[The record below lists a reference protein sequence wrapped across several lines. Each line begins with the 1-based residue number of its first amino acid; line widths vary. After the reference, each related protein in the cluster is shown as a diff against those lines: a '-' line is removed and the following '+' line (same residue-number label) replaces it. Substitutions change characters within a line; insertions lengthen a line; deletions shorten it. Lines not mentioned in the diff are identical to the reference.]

1 MDKNCLVISQM
12 STFNWPTEAMLFYLP
27 LSLYLAQWSDKKKGN
42 KTTENT
48 SWKLLIRSKL
58 RKPLREKFR
67 VVFKTFR
74 SEAFRFIERGCK
86 LKKDYQKYAVT
97 LNVLFKT
104 EKGIC

>member
-27 LSLYLAQWSDKKKGN
+27 LSLYLARWSDKKKSN

-58 RKPLREKFR
+58 REKFR
-67 VVFKTFR
+67 ILFKTFR
-74 SEAFRFIERGCK
+74 SEAFRFIARDCK
-86 LKKDYQKYAVT
+86 LKKDDEKKYAVM
-97 LNVLFKT
+97 LNVLLKT